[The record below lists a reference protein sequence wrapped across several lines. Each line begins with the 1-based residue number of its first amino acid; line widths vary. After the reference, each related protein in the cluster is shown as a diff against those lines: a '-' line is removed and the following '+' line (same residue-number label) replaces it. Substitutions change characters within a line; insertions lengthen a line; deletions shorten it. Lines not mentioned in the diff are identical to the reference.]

1 MQAAT
6 ALDRSAHVDEVA
18 AAVRFIAGPNMTGS
32 DITVDGGM
40 KCLTASLIDEEPGD
54 DEQLHTRNGPHTV

>member
-6 ALDRSAHVDEVA
+6 ALDRYGYVDEGA

-40 KCLTASLIDEEPGD
+40 NAP
-54 DEQLHTRNGPHTV
+54 QV